1 MDSIDIWFAML
12 WKDMELPF
20 EVKLE
25 QKPCTKENYDGKW
38 RVNVH
43 NWIKV
48 IVL

>member
-1 MDSIDIWFAML
+1 MDSIDIWFAIL

-25 QKPCTKENYDGKW
+25 QKPCTKENFDGKW
-38 RVNVH
+38 RVIVH